1 MATYDPHNPGDALL
15 AFCEERHLSTLTIVR
30 ANGTPH
36 VTAVGF
42 TYDPENALVRVITWS
57 SSWKARH
64 VASLGTAQ
72 AAVCTVDGGRW
83 LTFGGTATVTDAPD
97 AIAEGVSRYAQRYRQ
112 PKERDDRVVIEL
124 AVEKI
129 VGRAGD

>member
-1 MATYDPHNPGDALL
+1 MATFDPHNPGEDVL
-15 AFCEERHLSTLTIVR
+15 AFCSEYHLATLTIVR
-30 ANGTPH
+30 GDGRPH

-42 TYDPENALVRVITWS
+42 TYDPERALVRVITWAD
-57 SSWKARH
+57 SWKAKH

-83 LTFGGTATVTDAPD
+83 LTFSGTAVVSDTADSVR
-97 AIAEGVSRYAQRYRQ
+97 EGVERYAARYRQ

-124 AVEKI
+124 SIEKI
-129 VGRAGD
+129 VGRA